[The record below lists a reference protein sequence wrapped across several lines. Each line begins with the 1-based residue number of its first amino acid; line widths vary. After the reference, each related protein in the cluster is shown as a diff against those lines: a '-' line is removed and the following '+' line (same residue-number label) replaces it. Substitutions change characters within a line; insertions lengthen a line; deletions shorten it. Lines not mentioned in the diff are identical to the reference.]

1 MNDEYYGWMGIN
13 EGWFSDALKNYKN
26 IETLKKQWK
35 AAADKFVS
43 HHHIQRFITPQQ
55 EEMCKKYYDILKRE
69 DVSYAEYKKAFN
81 FMCKF
86 MGLGNK
92 DLIIEHIE
100 FENDSRDK
108 EKRVI
113 KLSYSRGR
121 IEIEIPEGVSL
132 IHISPIKGITALEPS
147 FRNKKFG
154 SFMYPSK
161 RVFFTLS
168 KDIPKSKASLSDATI
183 HRYVARDRIKKAFID
198 PSCNSFGMRAVY
210 VETDKP
216 IAVESYHTFLERI
229 LNKVGQFFTFS
240 GHKSKHEQAYIEMC
254 EQPVLFKESE
264 DLLALQA
271 SKEYIRKIWPEI
283 KRVLD
288 ACKLKYPDLATLFYI
303 CSTSD
308 IESSLLDYGIERRS
322 IPIIFFNKNALI
334 TKFGDNLNPVYY
346 GKEPF
351 DIPKPHDEIVAH
363 GNAFIKEF
371 TTTIERLGYGLIVY
385 NHKLYAADAIYFM
398 PYGPKFK
405 AFIKD
410 YMKQQPF
417 TESAGVE
424 FFTEDSNSRPKGV
437 NIAELIHSSQ
447 TLNDFMKREIKYD
460 DEDKST
466 GRWRLKD
473 PNYVK
478 SYRIGDC
485 HDQAYF
491 AKYWLD
497 KQGYETQLYF
507 AIEFKGD
514 QIYDAGKTHTWV
526 AYKDKDGWY
535 WFENAWAN
543 EAGIHGPFKTEQDM
557 IVKVYSVWPR
567 DEKYDKLFVD
577 KAPVQKP
584 DVNFETFVKTSLG
597 KSFNKLDWSKVL
609 NDSQIDK
616 DINLQSIQESTT
628 NESSS
633 ISIDGVYDSFLEDCI
648 DLEAIDEFS
657 LSELWD
663 HLNNWQTHNQ
673 NQSKQEFISNHVS
686 KKDFEEIKDCIKHLK
701 EEDDYHEYKKYFNR
715 LCALCH
721 IAPTGTVIYSYIYTA
736 NEKDPENN
744 FVRVVY
750 TYNIKKIDMPEDA
763 MFYHMTKVKHL
774 HELKPTFRSK
784 SFTKLGGNRQYFY
797 SSPRVYLT
805 LNKTMLKWFADY
817 SFSDE
822 VETYVVNDKTIKQAY
837 VDPLVPGSI
846 SRAIYIETDK
856 PIKVIT
862 LEEWQKREALRGV
875 KFQRKDN
882 DDDKK
887 ERTKHAHEALID
899 FALNNSIAPITEGS
913 IEDYI
918 DDDMDVYGDMVARQ
932 QVHIIQ
938 NLNDVIRYDTS
949 SNKPEE
955 IDEKIDLIKKI
966 YSPEIAYLWRCI
978 FNLQV
983 RSKLFSR
990 FMSFFVIPRI
1000 GLFNSDERIIVDK
1013 FLEFTKAI
1021 DRVALAV
1028 DLYECGDIEEWQL
1041 SKIMN
1046 DITYV
1051 IDTVSQDVI
1060 LYDEQIKDE
1069 IIQTCIEEHV
1079 NSYNIKNN

>member
-55 EEMCKKYYDILKRE
+55 EEMCKKYYNILKRE

-283 KRVLD
+283 ERILD
-288 ACKLKYPDLATLFYI
+288 ACKLKYPDLSTLFYI

-308 IESSLLDYGIERRS
+308 IESSLLDYGIECRS
-322 IPIIFFNKNALI
+322 IPIIFFNKNALM
-334 TKFGDNLNPVYY
+334 TKFSDNLNPVYY

-351 DIPKPHDEIVAH
+351 DIPKPHDEIVTH

-410 YMKQQPF
+410 YLKQQITPQLIIREQ
-417 TESAGVE
+417 TIDES
-424 FFTEDSNSRPKGV
+424 
-437 NIAELIHSSQ
+437 L
-447 TLNDFMKREIKYD
+447 
-460 DEDKST
+460 
-466 GRWRLKD
+466 
-473 PNYVK
+473 
-478 SYRIGDC
+478 
-485 HDQAYF
+485 
-491 AKYWLD
+491 
-497 KQGYETQLYF
+497 
-507 AIEFKGD
+507 
-514 QIYDAGKTHTWV
+514 
-526 AYKDKDGWY
+526 
-535 WFENAWAN
+535 
-543 EAGIHGPFKTEQDM
+543 
-557 IVKVYSVWPR
+557 
-567 DEKYDKLFVD
+567 
-577 KAPVQKP
+577 
-584 DVNFETFVKTSLG
+584 
-597 KSFNKLDWSKVL
+597 
-609 NDSQIDK
+609 
-616 DINLQSIQESTT
+616 
-628 NESSS
+628 
-633 ISIDGVYDSFLEDCI
+633 SIDGVYDSFLEDCI

-686 KKDFEEIKDCIKHLK
+686 KKDFEEIKDCIEHLK
-701 EEDDYHEYKKYFNR
+701 KEDDYHEYKKYFNR
-715 LCALCH
+715 LCSLCH
-721 IAPTGTVIYSYIYTA
+721 IAPTGTVIYSYIYAA
-736 NEKDPENN
+736 NESDPESN
-744 FVRVVY
+744 FVRIVY

-822 VETYVVNDKTIKQAY
+822 VETYVVDDKTIKQAY

-875 KFQRKDN
+875 KFQRKN
-882 DDDKK
+882 DEDKK
-887 ERTKHAHEALID
+887 REHTKHAHEALID
-899 FALNNSIAPITEGS
+899 FALDNAIAPILEHS

-918 DDDMDVYGDMVARQ
+918 DNDIDVYGDMVTRQ

-966 YSPEIAYLWRCI
+966 YSSEIAYLWRCI

-1041 SKIMN
+1041 SKTMH
-1046 DITYV
+1046 DMTYI